1 MFNTSHQD
9 VRIAKNVVPLF
20 HRSKFRKKKPM
31 MKTIDI
37 TDTIRYVGTD
47 DADIDLFE
55 SQYAVP
61 HGISYNSY
69 LIMDEKVAIMD
80 TVDYRKHSEWWSN
93 ITEALEGRT
102 PDYLIVQHVE
112 PDHAGCI
119 GEVVERYPEIRV
131 VTTARAAQML
141 EQFFTYPPLLERI
154 MVVKEGD
161 TLSLGNHTLQFTMAP
176 MVHWPEVMV
185 TYDQA
190 DKVLFSADAFG
201 TFGVLEDNV
210 IGTENHEAWPD
221 EARRYYYNICGKYG
235 QPVQAL
241 LKKVAVLDVQR
252 ICPLHGPVLTEN
264 LAYYIGLYDKWSRYE
279 AESEGVLIAY
289 ASIHGSTATAASILA
304 SMMESKG
311 VEVKLIDLCRTDVS
325 VAVAE
330 AFRMKRM
337 VLAASSYDGGLF
349 TPMYEFLHRI
359 QIKGYKGHRVGLIE
373 NGSWAPSAGR
383 VMKEMLAEMKSI
395 ELVDPM
401 VTLRSTLQPTDMPTM
416 EALVAAMIEVHE

>member
-1 MFNTSHQD
+1 
-9 VRIAKNVVPLF
+9 
-20 HRSKFRKKKPM
+20 
-31 MKTIDI
+31 MKTINI
-37 TDTIRYVGTD
+37 TDTIRYIGTD
-47 DADIDLFE
+47 DADLDLFE

-61 HGISYNSY
+61 RGISYNSY

-119 GEVVERYPEIRV
+119 GTVVERYPEIRV
-131 VTTARAAQML
+131 VASARAAQML
-141 EQFFTYPPLLERI
+141 GQFFKYPPLLERI

-161 TLSLGNHTLQFTMAP
+161 TLSLGRHTLQFAMAP

-185 TYDQA
+185 TYDQT

-201 TFGVLEDNV
+201 TFGILEGQILD
-210 IGTENHEAWPD
+210 TENNEAWPD

-241 LKKVAVLDVQR
+241 LKKVGALDIQR
-252 ICPLHGPVLTEN
+252 ICPLHGPVLTEG
-264 LAYYIGLYDKWSRYE
+264 LPHYIGLYDTWSRYE

-289 ASIHGSTATAASILA
+289 ASIHGNTANVAHIMAPMIKMKA
-304 SMMESKG
+304 KG
-311 VEVKLIDLCRTDVS
+311 IEVKLIDLCRTDIS
-325 VAVAE
+325 AAVAE

-359 QIKGYKGHRVGLIE
+359 QIKGYKGRRVGIIE

-383 VMKEMLAEMKSI
+383 VMKEMLAEMKDIDLI
-395 ELVDPM
+395 EPM
-401 VTLRSTLQPTDMPTM
+401 VTIRSSLQPTDVPAL
-416 EALVAAMIEVHE
+416 EELVAAIV

>member
-1 MFNTSHQD
+1 MN
-9 VRIAKNVVPLF
+9 
-20 HRSKFRKKKPM
+20 
-31 MKTIDI
+31 I
-37 TDTIRYVGTD
+37 TEHIRYVGVD

-61 HGISYNSY
+61 RGISYNSY

-80 TVDYRKHSEWWSN
+80 TVDYRKHDEWWHR

-102 PDYLIVQHVE
+102 PDYLVVQHME

-119 GEVVERYPEIRV
+119 GEVVDRYPQIQV
-131 VTTARAAQML
+131 VASAKAAQML
-141 EQFFTYPPLLERI
+141 GQFFTYPPLLERI

-161 TLSLGNHTLQFTMAP
+161 TLSLGNHTLQFVMAP

-185 TYDQA
+185 TYDKVS
-190 DKVLFSADAFG
+190 KVLFAADAFG
-201 TFGVLEDNV
+201 TFGALGDDIIDPASV
-210 IGTENHEAWPD
+210 EAWSS

-235 QPVQAL
+235 QPVQTL
-241 LKKVAVLDVQR
+241 LKKVGALDVQC
-252 ICPLHGPVLTEN
+252 ICPLHGPVLTKD
-264 LAYYIGLYDKWSRYE
+264 LARYIGLYDKWSRYE

-289 ASIHGSTATAASILA
+289 ASIHGRTATVAN
-304 SMMESKG
+304 MMATMIKVRTKG
-311 VEVKLIDLCRTDVS
+311 IEVKLIDLCRTEMS
-325 VAVAE
+325 EAVAE

-359 QIKGYKGHRVGLIE
+359 QIKGYKGRRVGLIE

-383 VMKEMLAEMKSI
+383 VMKEMLAAMKDI
-395 ELVDPM
+395 DLVEPM
-401 VTLRSTLQPTDMPTM
+401 VTIRSAMQPTDVPAM
-416 EALVAAMIEVHE
+416 EALAEAII